1 MPRQARLDFPGTLHH
16 VIVRGIEKKKIVSD
30 DRDRNSFI
38 SRLGKVATETG
49 TVIYAW
55 TLMTNHAH
63 ILLRS
68 GKEGLSQLM
77 RRLLTGYAVTYNLR
91 HGRYGHL
98 FQNRYKSIICDEDAY
113 LLELVR
119 YIHLNP
125 IRAGVIKSMA
135 ELDRYRYCGHS
146 VLMGRVAHEW
156 QDRDYILIQFG
167 NKEGE
172 AKKRY
177 REFVEAGIKEGGRP
191 ELVGGGLVRSQ
202 GGWSQVLTL
211 RRKGKREMSDERILG
226 SGVFV
231 ERILQETE
239 ERVRQQFR
247 ALKSGKNIEEIIRAA
262 CRKEGISQAELQGGS
277 RRGRIPE
284 VRTKIAR
291 KLVKEDGVIMAEA
304 ARYLGVSTS
313 ALSKAMK

>member
-30 DRDRNSFI
+30 DRDRKSFI
-38 SRLGKVATETG
+38 SRLGKVATETD
-49 TVIYAW
+49 TVVYAW

-68 GKEGLSQLM
+68 GKEGLSQFM

-98 FQNRYKSIICDEDAY
+98 FQNRYKSIICDEDTY
-113 LLELVR
+113 LFELVR

-146 VLMGRVAHEW
+146 VLMGRVEHEW
-156 QDRDYILIQFG
+156 QDRDYILRQFG
-167 NKEGE
+167 KKEGE

-177 REFVEAGIKEGGRP
+177 REFVEAGIKEGRRP
-191 ELVGGGLVRSQ
+191 ELIGGGLIRSQ

-211 RRKGKREMSDERILG
+211 RRKGKREISDERILG
-226 SGVFV
+226 SRLFV
-231 ERILQETE
+231 ERILQEAE

-247 ALKSGKNIEEIIRAA
+247 ALNSGKKIEEIIRST

-277 RRGRIPE
+277 RRGRVPE
-284 VRTKIAR
+284 VRTKIAC
-291 KLVKEDGVIMAEA
+291 KLVKEEGVIMAEA
-304 ARYLGVSTS
+304 ARHLGVSTS
-313 ALSKAMK
+313 ALSKAIK

>member
-30 DRDRNSFI
+30 DRDRKSFI
-38 SRLGKVATETG
+38 SRLGKVATETD
-49 TVIYAW
+49 TVVYAW

-68 GKEGLSQLM
+68 GKEGLSQFM
-77 RRLLTGYAVTYNLR
+77 RRLLTGYAVTYNIR
-91 HGRYGHL
+91 HGRHGHL
-98 FQNRYKSIICDEDAY
+98 FQNRYKSIICEEDTY

-119 YIHLNP
+119 YINLNP

-146 VLMGRVAHEW
+146 VLMGRVEHEW
-156 QDRDYILIQFG
+156 QDRDYILRQFG
-167 NKEGE
+167 KKEGE

-177 REFVEAGIKEGGRP
+177 REFVEAGIKEGRRP
-191 ELVGGGLVRSQ
+191 ELIGGGLIRSQ

-211 RRKGKREMSDERILG
+211 RRKGKREISDERILG

-231 ERILQETE
+231 ERILQEAE

-247 ALKSGKNIEEIIRAA
+247 ALNSGKNIEEIIRST

-284 VRTKIAR
+284 IRTKIAR
-291 KLVKEDGVIMAEA
+291 KLVKEEGVIMAEV
-304 ARYLGVSTS
+304 ARHLGVSTS
-313 ALSKAMK
+313 ALSKAIK